1 MSKEMKNFG
10 IKHSIVIS
18 CITTCFLLGGFTSCV
33 GAQGNCEY
41 YRLIFMYAAMVAT
54 ALYYCSCTSS
64 AVVHGV

>member
-10 IKHSIVIS
+10 AKHSIVIS

-41 YRLIFMYAAMVAT
+41 YRLIFMYAAM
-54 ALYYCSCTSS
+54 
-64 AVVHGV
+64 HGMCIVLL